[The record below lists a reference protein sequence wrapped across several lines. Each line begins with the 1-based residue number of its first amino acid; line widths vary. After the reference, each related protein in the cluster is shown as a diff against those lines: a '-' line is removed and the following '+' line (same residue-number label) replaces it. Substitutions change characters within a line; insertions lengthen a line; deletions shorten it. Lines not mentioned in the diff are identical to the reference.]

1 MPEILGICPK
11 DADMQVLLDQSIS
24 SKAIVLGSPNYYYD
38 ISGLMKNMIDRRI
51 SWCYLRIG
59 KHTGTEWNGWHPFVD
74 KAVGFLISQAAWNH
88 RL

>member
-51 SWCYLRIG
+51 AWCYLRIG
-59 KHTGTEWNGWHPFVD
+59 EHTGTVRNGT
-74 KAVGFLISQAAWNH
+74 VGILSLT
-88 RL
+88 RLSVL